1 MSFMSRFAVALAIGL
16 VAAGLN
22 ALALRSAEYVA
33 FTRAIKQGE
42 AVPVAAL
49 TRRAVPGNPKEVCRA
64 LVPWKDRGL
73 LVQMPAPRDYAAGDM
88 ALQRDVRDAIHI
100 ASRDKLPLLEFEV
113 IAVGDHFK
121 REGAVETDGG
131 SAGRNAFVT
140 VKVKRPDKPPKK
152 GEAPDYAANSL
163 RLIRVVT
170 QRAALGKPAAADR
183 ILGVAVFPR
192 PGRKTEPAAASRLGE
207 DARPEADSR
216 NGDVSI
222 LKPAEDE
229 MFLTVPLEG
238 IESVPDLILV
248 GGNIGF
254 FMLPEYP

>member
-1 MSFMSRFAVALAIGL
+1 MSIMSRFAVALAAGL

-22 ALALRSAEYVA
+22 ALALRSAEYVS
-33 FTRAIKQGE
+33 FTRAVKQGE
-42 AVPVAAL
+42 AVPVTAL
-49 TRRAVPGNPKEVCRA
+49 GRRAVPGKPAAVGRA

-88 ALQRDVRDAIHI
+88 ALQRDLREAIQI

-113 IAVGDHFK
+113 IAVGDRFK
-121 REGAVETDGG
+121 REGATEADGG
-131 SAGRNAFVT
+131 TAGRNAFVT

-170 QRAALGKPAAADR
+170 QRAALGKPAAEDR

-192 PGRKTEPAAASRLGE
+192 PDRQAASGAEPRTG
-207 DARPEADSR
+207 DAP
-216 NGDVSI
+216 I
-222 LKPAEDE
+222 LQPAEDE